1 MEIFLGNR
9 AVRQL
14 RLSASDAIDDG
25 DTETLREDL
34 IEAFSDDQ
42 VDAIEQRID
51 SGDIFEFISEILD
64 QWSGE
69 DVEELF
75 ELLETE
81 FSDADI
87 ALYFRSDPDAED
99 DDDEEDE
106 EEEEDDD
113 DVDIAEDDG
122 DADIDEDDPEEEEEA
137 EEEDEEEPVDD
148 DDD

>member
-9 AVRQL
+9 LVRQL

-34 IEAFSDDQ
+34 IEAFSDEQ
-42 VDAIEQRID
+42 VDGIEQRID
-51 SGDIFEFISEILD
+51 SGDIFEFISAILD

-75 ELLETE
+75 ELIETE

-87 ALYFRSDPDAED
+87 SLYFRSDPDAED
-99 DDDEEDE
+99 DDDDDE
-106 EEEEDDD
+106 
-113 DVDIAEDDG
+113 
-122 DADIDEDDPEEEEEA
+122 DEDD
-137 EEEDEEEPVDD
+137 VIDD
-148 DDD
+148 DDDGDLDVDDDGDDGDSDDDSDED